1 MTVRGIEYN
10 LAISPYTAEVGSFKF
25 FFSARRYLEK
35 FNAGIAQFT
44 AEETARY
51 KEKWGFTFNFDSPLQ
66 HAFEFYKLTEK
77 RGFYI
82 EREGEPLCQNLTIS
96 VGEIPTKKS

>member
-10 LAISPYTAEVGSFKF
+10 LPISPYTAEVGSFKF

-35 FNAGIAQFT
+35 FNEGIAQFT
-44 AEETARY
+44 AEETKQYY
-51 KEKWGFTFNFDSPLQ
+51 KKWGIAFNSPFQ
-66 HAFEFYKLTEK
+66 HAFEFYTLTEK

-82 EREGEPLCQNLTIS
+82 EWEGEPLCQKSIVF

>member
-1 MTVRGIEYN
+1 MTARGIEYN
-10 LAISPYTAEVGSFKF
+10 LPISPYTAEVGKFKF
-25 FFSARRYLEK
+25 FFSSRRYLEN
-35 FNAGIAQFT
+35 FIVGIVRFT
-44 AEETARY
+44 AEETKRY
-51 KEKWGFTFNFDSPLQ
+51 NEKWGFAFNSPIQ

-82 EREGEPLCQNLTIS
+82 EWEGEPICQKLIVS

>member
-1 MTVRGIEYN
+1 MTARGIEYN
-10 LAISPYTAEVGSFKF
+10 LPISPYTAEVGTFKF

-35 FNAGIAQFT
+35 FNVGIAQFT
-44 AEETARY
+44 TEEIKRY
-51 KEKWGFTFNFDSPLQ
+51 NEKWGFAFNSPIQ

-82 EREGEPLCQNLTIS
+82 EREGEPICQYLIVC